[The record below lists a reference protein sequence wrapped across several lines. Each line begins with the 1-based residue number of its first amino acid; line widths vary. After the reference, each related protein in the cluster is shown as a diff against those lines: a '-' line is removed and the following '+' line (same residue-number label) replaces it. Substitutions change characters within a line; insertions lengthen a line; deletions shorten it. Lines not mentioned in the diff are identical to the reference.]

1 MKKTILTSLVV
12 IILGAV
18 GYFGF
23 TYLQNIAPTADDLEA
38 SAASEDFET
47 VLRECVDG
55 RISDERLIEIRGIS
69 IDELTDAEYEIVFVE
84 CAQ

>member
-1 MKKTILTSLVV
+1 MKKAIIISLIAIV
-12 IILGAV
+12 LGAA

-23 TYLQNIAPTADDLEA
+23 TYLQNAAPAADDLEV
-38 SAASEDFET
+38 SAVSEEFEAA
-47 VLRECVDG
+47 LRECVGG
-55 RISDERLIEIRGIS
+55 RISDERLVEIRNIS